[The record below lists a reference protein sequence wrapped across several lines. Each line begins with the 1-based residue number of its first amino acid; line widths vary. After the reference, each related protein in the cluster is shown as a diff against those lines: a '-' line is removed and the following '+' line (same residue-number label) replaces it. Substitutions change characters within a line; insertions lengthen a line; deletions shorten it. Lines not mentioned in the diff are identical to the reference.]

1 MIRCALLLFLLPLA
15 TIAAEDLDHNDLVGI
30 WHSYWSSV
38 EGEVNVLTI
47 NDDLSSLFARASVLA
62 PDSLQYSWESPEI
75 MFVDDLAIIE
85 YRDDDELVYKLVL
98 AGWKSETTRRLF
110 GQMYMYR
117 DGRIFNGMPIALE
130 SSSDGEN

>member
-1 MIRCALLLFLLPLA
+1 
-15 TIAAEDLDHNDLVGI
+15 
-30 WHSYWSSV
+30 
-38 EGEVNVLTI
+38 
-47 NDDLSSLFARASVLA
+47 
-62 PDSLQYSWESPEI
+62 

-98 AGWKSETTRRLF
+98 AGWKSESTRRLF

-117 DGRIFNGMPIALE
+117 DGRIFNGLPIALE